1 MTNIEGDRP
10 RRPAEVGRSLRLWWI
25 AIGCQIVF
33 DVLQIIVPGI
43 NNSVTSL
50 FFQAGKAPATGVSV
64 PGVVFQLVGLFIW
77 VLLVHNLG
85 QGSNG
90 ARWTLTILAAI
101 EELVLLAGLVVYFV
115 AATAGSILLGVIGLA
130 VFVCVVLAIVAMHQP
145 AARIHFQRLT

>member
-10 RRPAEVGRSLRLWWI
+10 RRPAEVAKSLRFWWI
-25 AIGCQIVF
+25 AIGCQILS
-33 DVLQIIVPGI
+33 DILQIILPGI

-64 PGVVFQLVGLFIW
+64 PGIVVQLITLFIW
-77 VLLVHNLG
+77 VLLVHNVG

-90 ARWTLTILAAI
+90 ARWTLTVLAAI

-115 AATAGSILLGVIGLA
+115 AATAGSIIVGVIGLA
-130 VFVCVVLAIVAMHQP
+130 VFVCVLLAIIAMHQP
-145 AARIHFQRLT
+145 GARIHYQRLT